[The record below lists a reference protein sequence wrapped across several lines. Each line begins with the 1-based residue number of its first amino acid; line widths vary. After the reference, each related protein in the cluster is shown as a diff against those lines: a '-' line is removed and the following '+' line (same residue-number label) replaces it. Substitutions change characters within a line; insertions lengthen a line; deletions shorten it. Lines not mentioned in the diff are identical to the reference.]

1 MAFEALMLVKRPT
14 CFLDI
19 AAGEKWRWCGLAGSL
34 ATQLTGYPVVPSQ
47 HLRFVLVHAKVFRRS
62 VLLFD
67 CVGVVFSKASSL
79 SDKVQS

>member
-1 MAFEALMLVKRPT
+1 MALVWAS
-14 CFLDI
+14 FLY
-19 AAGEKWRWCGLAGSL
+19 RRTSSRLQRLAGSL

-67 CVGVVFSKASSL
+67 CVGVVFTKASSL